1 MLGSH
6 AVAAITKRVPGLK
19 RLPVLK
25 LIAIAELAV
34 VARKHFEHLTPTERR
49 RLGEL
54 MRHPRSLS
62 RAEKDEL
69 SVLVAKLEPRAFAG
83 ATADAFSPVP
93 LPKRFTKAKY

>member
-6 AVAAITKRVPGLK
+6 VLAAATRRIPGLK

-25 LIAIAELAV
+25 LIAIAELAI
-34 VARKHFEHLTPTERR
+34 VARKHFEHLTPPERR
-49 RLGEL
+49 RLGAL
-54 MRHPRSLS
+54 MRHPRSLT

-83 ATADAFSPVP
+83 AAADRFSPVP
-93 LPKRFTKAKY
+93 LPKRVTKARY